1 MFQYKLDILT
11 LDVSVTD
18 VYVQTILCHYYDTR
32 YMLLMFQYKLDCVI
46 ILTLDTSVTDVYV
59 QTILCHYYDTRYM
72 LLMFQ
77 YKLDCVII
85 LTLDTSVT
93 DVYVQ
98 TILCHYFDTRYMCH
112 WCLSTY
118 NTVSLSWHYIQVSL
132 MFKYRHFSGTILTPD
147 TCVTDV

>member
-1 MFQYKLDILT
+1 MLNYWQDHVTLLT
-11 LDVSVTD
+11 LDTCVTNVSVHTG
-18 VYVQTILCHYYDTR
+18 LYYWVDTR
-32 YMLLMFQYKLDCVI
+32 YMLLMFQYKLD
-46 ILTLDTSVTDVYV
+46 ILTLDVSVTDVYV